1 MFNFAYITKQNIK
14 EHNSN
19 WSEIPDYPYRILIVG
34 VSGSGKTNVLLSLIS
49 HQPNTDKIYLHAKDP

>member
-1 MFNFAYITKQNIK
+1 MFNFDYITKQNIK